1 MWNDGFSPI
10 LEILISVECAVDSKQ
25 NDVVD
30 YVVCTR
36 VQLQEKHVVL
46 EEQIQSSFAYQ
57 QP

>member
-30 YVVCTR
+30 YVVLIFSYR
-36 VQLQEKHVVL
+36 KKHVVL

>member
-30 YVVCTR
+30 YVVLIFSFR
-36 VQLQEKHVVL
+36 KKHVVL